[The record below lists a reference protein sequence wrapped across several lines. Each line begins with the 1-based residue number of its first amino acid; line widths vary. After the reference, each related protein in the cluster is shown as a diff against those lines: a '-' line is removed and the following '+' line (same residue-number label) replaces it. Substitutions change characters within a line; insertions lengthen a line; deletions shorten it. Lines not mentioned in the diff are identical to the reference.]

1 MFFILKKTEEL
12 IFLLWTFVSCV
23 ILPFS
28 EEKLEQRPPLIDPN
42 VYALTNLSSLLL
54 LLLILLTSFTL
65 EIRVSRSL
73 CCRKLQSKFI
83 ECSGLIRWYN
93 TKIRCFFKFLY
104 IKSKNYSC
112 CTRNL
117 WIPFHLSLLLAVF
130 SSISSSI
137 APSWFPV
144 VVLHIIIKTATN
156 VAIITFCFI
165 LLEYCCDFC
174 LTSTQSCSGSSK
186 SSSSLFIFL

>member
-1 MFFILKKTEEL
+1 MTWRIYRHCCCCF
-12 IFLLWTFVSCV
+12 
-23 ILPFS
+23 
-28 EEKLEQRPPLIDPN
+28 
-42 VYALTNLSSLLL
+42 
-54 LLLILLTSFTL
+54 LILLTSFTK

-117 WIPFHLSLLLAVF
+117 WIPFYLSLLLAVF

-156 VAIITFCFI
+156 AAIITFCFI
-165 LLEYCCDFC
+165 LLGYCCDFC